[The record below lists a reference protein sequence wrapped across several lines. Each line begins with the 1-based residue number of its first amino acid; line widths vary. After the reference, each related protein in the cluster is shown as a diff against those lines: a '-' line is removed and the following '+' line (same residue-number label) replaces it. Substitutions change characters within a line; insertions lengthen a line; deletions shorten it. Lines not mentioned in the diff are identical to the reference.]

1 MHAPGQQHMLQCQT
15 VQNRYSEQRIFPLSP
30 SSLGPGYATDRG
42 PRPLELVDSSPPFTG
57 EVLCRDGRSELLLKA
72 QMESSGHRGGIGFNR
87 TPIQSMLSS
96 ELTGIGALYRDSVD
110 RGIASRAGF

>member
-1 MHAPGQQHMLQCQT
+1 VAAGELID
-15 VQNRYSEQRIFPLSP
+15 SLSP
-30 SSLGPGYATDRG
+30 VVPRQMMTTAGAAHRG

-96 ELTGIGALYRDSVD
+96 ELTGIRALY
-110 RGIASRAGF
+110 